1 MSSVL
6 FKQQEFSEVDLIAL
20 KDRMLEKGWLAKDIF
35 DETLRQVESFKP
47 FEESMGDVVVSLD
60 GYFFLFDFANVYD
73 VVVVR
78 DEKTTNWSWALK
90 DQFHDQ
96 LLLKTPFHLLNALT
110 FTDQLLDFLIE
121 ILQQE
126 VRIPF

>member
-90 DQFHDQ
+90 NQF
-96 LLLKTPFHLLNALT
+96 
-110 FTDQLLDFLIE
+110 
-121 ILQQE
+121 
-126 VRIPF
+126 